1 MVNSTSKEN
10 YRKIEINMRGENN
23 MKQNMDSR
31 KYLESYF
38 KDEVLSAKDIQ
49 DRILLVMK
57 EDDLMEKRED
67 GTAMYLKKRPLIK
80 YLKVALK
87 DIKPTAVIRQLNNL
101 LKEGVLKISTKYK
114 TMPFVI
120 KGRLYDSRWSTVDDY
135 RKRNLGSMLTT
146 ILMGDDPQKRL
157 RYINDALANGAKPK
171 LDI

>member
-1 MVNSTSKEN
+1 
-10 YRKIEINMRGENN
+10 

-57 EDDLMEKRED
+57 EDDLMEKKED

-120 KGRLYDSRWSTVDDY
+120 KGRLYDSRWSTVNKKKRRSLDDMFV
-135 RKRNLGSMLTT
+135 N

-157 RYINDALANGAKPK
+157 RFINDALANGEKPN